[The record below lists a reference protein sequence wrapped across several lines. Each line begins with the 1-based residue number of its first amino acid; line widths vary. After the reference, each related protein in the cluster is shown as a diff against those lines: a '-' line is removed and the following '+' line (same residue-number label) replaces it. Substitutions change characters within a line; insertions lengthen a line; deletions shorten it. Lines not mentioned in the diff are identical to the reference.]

1 MEDTEEAESNTQQKE
16 AINPPRNEK
25 SATVRP
31 PPIHVTETT
40 FAAVSQII
48 KDLPDL
54 KNQFTFKKKSVDE
67 FTFHSK
73 TMTAF
78 YKLKDKL
85 TLKKYKYFTYT
96 PKHLKNKNIVL
107 KGICE
112 EYSKTQTNHWSHV
125 YKSIDYK
132 KPQSFFPQIKRLF
145 RPQNSPAINFLT
157 INQQNAHLCP
167 RINMPS
173 SDADTVQHIYEPKS
187 ILNFIGTYYETI
199 NSPRFRFTNQNTP
212 LKKEV
217 DAHIHALMTEF
228 ENDTLENTS
237 ITTFSDNN
245 PAHSPTTPAN
255 NFLFSD
261 FRTTYS
267 NFKSL
272 PNKTSTGLDN
282 IPPIVLKHLPL
293 KIIDDYNKIFN
304 NCINNRYFPTAWKK
318 AKILPI
324 IKKNKPPNLPTSYRP
339 ISLTPAISKVF
350 EAILHNSIANF
361 TYAHEIIPHNQFGFN
376 TNTLQYTPF
385 IDFHTLLTRTCIKR
399 AGRCLSYRFGEGL
412 RLSFGT
418 RALLYTIIKNNYP
431 RDLIRIIWSM
441 LSNRDFVIW
450 NGSITSDF
458 TFNITEGLMQG
469 TVNSPILFNIFTHG
483 VCNLAGLNQ
492 GDGTYSLAF
501 ADDYVLLV
509 ADKDPQIIER
519 KIQHLATE
527 INKYYTNWNLKINP
541 DKCELIIF
549 HRPLNQIAAQKRTAI
564 KNINITMK
572 QNNIE
577 HKIPRKKI
585 VKYLGVH
592 FDYLP
597 SQNAQSYRHPI
608 EKSPNRIQSAIE
620 PLFNKYLNHKAKI
633 ICYLLLIRPIITY
646 ASPIWWN
653 CSASTMEKIRK
664 FERVCLRSSLHMY
677 RRYDSV
683 NKPYFSTNA
692 LYNRAGIPRIDNHI
706 IKLTRDY
713 MANLASINNNYMSE
727 FASFVRSSAINTAAT
742 GYISPHSF
750 IRVRPRL
757 YIHYRLQ
764 RSSRYK
770 SLVAAISNPSRFLY
784 MLYALGSISR
794 ARQRLLPGPRAET
807 HVGLNKIRTNLTDL
821 ESLLLTSC

>member
-1 MEDTEEAESNTQQKE
+1 MQKL
-16 AINPPRNEK
+16 PTPRTLKHQLQTGIPLRQVRKIAQPRRVHHPQGLHRQVETILHQLRTAWTPSFIQRMSLLQHHIKKLHKHK
-25 SATVRP
+25 SFLITLLNRYYKDP
-31 PPIHVTETT
+31 RRT
-40 FAAVSQII
+40 SQII
-48 KDLPDL
+48 DLATIKYLINTTNKLL
-54 KNQFTFKKKSVDE
+54 K
-67 FTFHSK
+67 
-73 TMTAF
+73 
-78 YKLKDKL
+78 
-85 TLKKYKYFTYT
+85 
-96 PKHLKNKNIVL
+96 
-107 KGICE
+107 E

-199 NSPRFRFTNQNTP
+199 NSPRFTNQNTP

-267 NFKSL
+267 IFKSL

-304 NCINNRYFPTAWKK
+304 NCINNR
-318 AKILPI
+318 
-324 IKKNKPPNLPTSYRP
+324 
-339 ISLTPAISKVF
+339 
-350 EAILHNSIANF
+350 
-361 TYAHEIIPHNQFGFN
+361 
-376 TNTLQYTPF
+376 
-385 IDFHTLLTRTCIKR
+385 
-399 AGRCLSYRFGEGL
+399 
-412 RLSFGT
+412 
-418 RALLYTIIKNNYP
+418 
-431 RDLIRIIWSM
+431 
-441 LSNRDFVIW
+441 
-450 NGSITSDF
+450 
-458 TFNITEGLMQG
+458 
-469 TVNSPILFNIFTHG
+469 
-483 VCNLAGLNQ
+483 
-492 GDGTYSLAF
+492 
-501 ADDYVLLV
+501 
-509 ADKDPQIIER
+509 
-519 KIQHLATE
+519 
-527 INKYYTNWNLKINP
+527 
-541 DKCELIIF
+541 
-549 HRPLNQIAAQKRTAI
+549 
-564 KNINITMK
+564 
-572 QNNIE
+572 
-577 HKIPRKKI
+577 
-585 VKYLGVH
+585 
-592 FDYLP
+592 
-597 SQNAQSYRHPI
+597 QNAQSYRHPI
-608 EKSPNRIQSAIE
+608 EKKAQTAFRALSN
-620 PLFNKYLNHKAKI
+620 LFHNKYLNHKAKI

-692 LYNRAGIPRIDNHI
+692 LYNRAGIPHIDNHI

-750 IRVRPRL
+750 ISVLYSARGSSSGLLKKLLARMHGSLAALYVYIFILNRSVYIQYKGISCCTRERERGKEAHLVCIDEFATTGERDIRTAHTRAADASQWRISMRAYIRRL
-757 YIHYRLQ
+757 GIE
-764 RSSRYK
+764 
-770 SLVAAISNPSRFLY
+770 
-784 MLYALGSISR
+784 LGGRKR
-794 ARQRLLPGPRAET
+794 ARTCTTIKRVPIDRCRAPKYPSIGQRRLFVDAHHAAVPNVYIYAPHTAMMERRA
-807 HVGLNKIRTNLTDL
+807 N
-821 ESLLLTSC
+821 SLSRWTK